1 MLYGI
6 QARRESTLLGE
17 WRALILPHV
26 DSSRGLSEKFECLTD
41 LDSTSTTYL
50 PYSLWERI
58 YALGRDVPPN
68 AEGYKGRLLL
78 GYLLKNDTSGN
89 EHLFRGSLDFCFAS
103 S

>member
-1 MLYGI
+1 MAYRPEGSQRYLV
-6 QARRESTLLGE
+6 SGE
-17 WRALILPHV
+17 ISFATCR
-26 DSSRGLSEKFECLTD
+26 SSRGLSEKFECLTD
-41 LDSTSTTYL
+41 LDSTSTTYP
-50 PYSLWERI
+50 PYSLWEWV

-89 EHLFRGSLDFCFAS
+89 EHLFRGSLYFCFAS